1 MKKRHILLTTAAAV
15 LFAAISIALT
25 SCGSSVKASPKLV
38 NDVGA
43 EAAKIL
49 KTNKLDSQKPLG
61 AQGADDL
68 DIVEIIMAV
77 EEAFKV
83 EIPDSAIGKKPEEIS
98 KTLSIQK
105 LADIVA
111 AQTEK
116 KK

>member
-1 MKKRHILLTTAAAV
+1 MKKRRFFLTTAAAV
-15 LFAAISIALT
+15 LFAIVCIALT
-25 SCGSSVKASPKLV
+25 GCGPLAKASPKLV

-43 EAAKIL
+43 EAVKIL
-49 KTNKLDSQKPLG
+49 KGNKIDFQKPLG

-68 DIVEIIMAV
+68 DIVEIILAV

-83 EIPDSAIGKKPEEIS
+83 EIPDSAIGKKPEEIA
-98 KTLSIQK
+98 KTLSVQK

-111 AQTEK
+111 AQLEK